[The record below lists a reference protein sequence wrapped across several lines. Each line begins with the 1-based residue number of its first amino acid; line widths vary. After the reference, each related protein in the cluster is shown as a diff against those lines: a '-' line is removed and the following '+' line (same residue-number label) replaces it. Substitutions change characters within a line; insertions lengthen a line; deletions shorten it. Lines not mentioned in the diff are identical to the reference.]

1 MQSSISNRFST
12 ILARA
17 LVLSVL
23 ALTSSAH
30 AALERVGPINPDPK
44 VGSFPAW
51 YQDKTGT
58 AIEFCAPINQAE
70 VDGGYCHV
78 LTGDVYPPEVFPT
91 NFFDEHFYF
100 AAGADLTPATGGRA
114 LLVLAL
120 ESAFGAGVAQGEQIM
135 FSRTPLPLEP
145 LPATGTYRFI
155 HPYGE
160 DSIEGVAGD
169 RIFSTDDV
177 GIGAVGDFSG
187 ALTSRLGPFLL
198 PSNTPGGAELP
209 ASTGPIPGKLYIAD
223 PGRSGPVTGSTLP
236 NFIDSTG
243 ASRNHN
249 LFRIEGPVG
258 SNLG

>member
-1 MQSSISNRFST
+1 MKSMQSNGITRDLSA
-12 ILARA
+12 ILGLSAA
-17 LVLSVL
+17 VLMLGL
-23 ALTSSAH
+23 AFPAH
-30 AALERVGPINPDPK
+30 AELERVGPTSNDPK
-44 VGSFPAW
+44 VGGFPAW
-51 YQDKTGT
+51 YQDKTGV

-70 VDGGYCHV
+70 ADSGHCNLVA
-78 LTGDVYPPEVFPT
+78 GDAIAPEAFPT

-100 AAGADLTPATGGRA
+100 AADASMTPATGGRA
-114 LLVLAL
+114 LLVLAV
-120 ESAFGAGVAQGEQIM
+120 ESAFSAGVQDGAQIM
-135 FSRTPLPLEP
+135 FSRIRVRLEP

-160 DSIEGVAGD
+160 EVIEGVAGD

-177 GIGAVGDFSG
+177 GIGAVGDFNG

-243 ASRNHN
+243 
-249 LFRIEGPVG
+249 
-258 SNLG
+258 